1 MESRVSI
8 IFYTPDFCLLVLD
21 DSVIGLTILVSSRN
35 IYQMHVQGFI
45 LVVVGQLEEG
55 SIVGKDEEKLILFLQ
70 RP

>member
-1 MESRVSI
+1 M
-8 IFYTPDFCLLVLD
+8 LD